1 MRRPL
6 GLQPR
11 DSATPALAA
20 FKLTPAHF
28 RSPRSAPSCG
38 PELCS
43 GGRKATSSGRAGPP
57 SERPFSI
64 HFARYREQS
73 FPKPRP
79 LRLSADSG
87 GTRSES
93 SARPRSDG
101 WRRNGPRPPRVWVT
115 PAHQHPPPTQTT
127 SPSCKLKARDLLRPW
142 ASFTPQVKR
151 ESSFFH
157 FITNF
162 FPSSE
167 RQRRAT
173 QPSDCA
179 AETRARVPSGSRV
192 PGLVTRGKLR
202 VGRAELLGVA
212 LTHLQSSLGA
222 ARVQRAARGGRSVPP
237 AGERQGLCRSAGWPV
252 GFAGEAPCAARLA
265 E

>member
-20 FKLTPAHF
+20 SKLIPAHF
-28 RSPRSAPSCG
+28 RSQRSAPSCR

-43 GGRKATSSGRAGPP
+43 GGAQGDLQRPCRTS

-64 HFARYREQS
+64 HLAPYREQR
-73 FPKPRP
+73 FHKPRP

-101 WRRNGPRPPRVWVT
+101 WRRRNGPRPPRVCVT

-127 SPSCKLKARDLLRPW
+127 SPSCKLRARDLLRPW

-167 RQRRAT
+167 PQRQRRAA

-179 AETRARVPSGSRV
+179 AETRARVLSGSRV
-192 PGLVTRGKLR
+192 TRGELW

-222 ARVQRAARGGRSVPP
+222 ARVQRVARGGRSVPP

-252 GFAGEAPCAARLA
+252 GSAGEAPCAARLA